1 MYRNRSPVRPITWH
15 NSGLESDAH
24 GLDRH
29 LFGKSASLEAGTII
43 DKSSSGGDDSRWL
56 DPAQFRARGSIE
68 KLKTAINI
76 PHSRASADETG
87 LTMDRAA
94 RDFMKGMSHEL
105 HTPLHVIIG
114 LCQLLERDRNTDL
127 SPMQRDAVERME
139 RNARALL
146 QTVNHLLVCM
156 RNGEFQ

>member
-1 MYRNRSPVRPITWH
+1 MER
-15 NSGLESDAH
+15 
-24 GLDRH
+24 
-29 LFGKSASLEAGTII
+29 
-43 DKSSSGGDDSRWL
+43 
-56 DPAQFRARGSIE
+56 
-68 KLKTAINI
+68 AINI
-76 PHSRASADETG
+76 SHSRVSADEAG
-87 LTMDRAA
+87 LTADPAG

-114 LCQLLERDRNTDL
+114 LCQLLERDRNTKL
-127 SPMQRDAVERME
+127 SATQLDAVERME

>member
-1 MYRNRSPVRPITWH
+1 
-15 NSGLESDAH
+15 
-24 GLDRH
+24 
-29 LFGKSASLEAGTII
+29 
-43 DKSSSGGDDSRWL
+43 
-56 DPAQFRARGSIE
+56 
-68 KLKTAINI
+68 LKTAINT
-76 PHSRASADETG
+76 HLRSAADDAG
-87 LTMDRAA
+87 LTIDRATG
-94 RDFMKGMSHEL
+94 DFMKGMSHEL

-114 LCQLLERDRNTDL
+114 LCQLLERDGNTKL